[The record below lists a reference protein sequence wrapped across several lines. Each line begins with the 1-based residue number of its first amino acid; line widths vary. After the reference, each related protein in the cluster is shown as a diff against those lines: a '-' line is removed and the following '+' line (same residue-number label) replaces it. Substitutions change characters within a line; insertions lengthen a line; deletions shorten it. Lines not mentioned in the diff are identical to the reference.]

1 MFLEEM
7 ENTDL
12 EQNQNQEEQEEQQP
26 IDTVDNADSANQ
38 DGNGTDTT
46 VNPPANLE
54 EWQKDG
60 RYGKMWNKPDD
71 VYKSYTSLEKN
82 FNDINPKYKNL
93 LNILKENG
101 FKSETLADELKKFA
115 DYRNPQSNINQLVS
129 FMEKWMTNDLYSP
142 RVIKFFNE
150 LEAEE
155 LQRLYPNMSAEQIA
169 KQQAMDKEL
178 QQLKQEQA
186 QRNEEMAV
194 KQIESEI
201 AKGVESCE
209 QLAKEYGFKLTDD
222 VKNYLYDYC
231 SKNNIA
237 PQHMEFAFRKI
248 YSKQLLEARDKKIIT
263 NYSARKQKIK
273 DAQIVSG
280 GSSKVGNFAPTGD
293 AKSKLK
299 ATFERILG
307 KQ

>member
-1 MFLEEM
+1 MFLEGM

-12 EQNQNQEEQEEQQP
+12 EQNQNQEGQEEQQP

-93 LNILKENG
+93 INLLKENG
-101 FKSETLADELKKFA
+101 FKPDSLADELKKFA
-115 DYRNPQSNINQLVS
+115 DYRNPDSKINQVYNYVS
-129 FMEKWMTNDLYSP
+129 KYLENGLYSD
-142 RVIKFFNE
+142 RIIQLFNQI
-150 LEAEE
+150 EAEE
-155 LQRLYPNMSAEQIA
+155 LQRLYPNMSAEQIK
-169 KQQAMDKEL
+169 KQQEMEAKLNQL
-178 QQLKQEQA
+178 QAEQQ
-186 QRNEEMAV
+186 QRQEEMAV

-248 YSKQLLEARDKKIIT
+248 YSKQLLEARDKRIIT